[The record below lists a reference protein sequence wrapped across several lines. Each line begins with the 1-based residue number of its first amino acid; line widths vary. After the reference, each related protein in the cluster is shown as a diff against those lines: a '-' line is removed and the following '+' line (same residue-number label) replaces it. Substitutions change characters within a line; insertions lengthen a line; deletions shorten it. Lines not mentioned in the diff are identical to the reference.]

1 MTEHARSCAASSR
14 AANCSKN
21 CSSVSSCAGKLPLLL
36 SWVSMKYFMVSSV
49 RTCNLHH
56 VVYIHYVRQ
65 LALQDGLMSTC
76 APLLFGQFCEKGS
89 YVARMRSSRS
99 AMMTGHLR
107 PPSFCRIVL

>member
-1 MTEHARSCAASSR
+1 MTEHARSFAASSS

-56 VVYIHYVRQ
+56 DRQ

-99 AMMTGHLR
+99 AMMTGHLL